1 MSDFRIIRLVGE
13 IDLLSYP
20 QQDTTG
26 QQGQQ
31 RGAIGERVKNRTKP
45 RKPPFSRKR

>member
-20 QQDTTG
+20 SQDTTG
-26 QQGQQ
+26 TTGTTKGGY
-31 RGAIGERVKNRTKP
+31 RGESDKQD
-45 RKPPFSRKR
+45 

>member
-13 IDLLSYP
+13 IDFLSP
-20 QQDTTG
+20 QQE
-26 QQGQQ
+26 QQEQQEQQ
-31 RGAIGERVKNRTKP
+31 RGAIGERVINRTKP